1 MKVDDED
8 DDDDDMMNEYLPLK
22 ARNNKKVQN
31 NR

>member
-1 MKVDDED
+1 MKVDDE